1 MGITKAAQRAK
12 KLKAALE
19 AFLKSDDFAEGVV
32 KSTKAGWGGSGY
44 SVELFE
50 DGSHRVLWDNEIG
63 NLYESP
69 GVILGLSALDDSDY
83 QDLVINGDMS
93 EEDFFF
99 EAWHN
104 EKDEIEEGLRESLTA
119 CMKSAEE
126 AEGLREKLW
135 DEFEAEGKVYG

>member
-1 MGITKAAQRAK
+1 MK

-19 AFLKSDDFAEGVV
+19 SFLKSSDFAEGVV

-50 DGSHRVLWDNEIG
+50 DGSHRVLWNNEIG

-69 GVILGLSALDDSDY
+69 GVILGLSQLSCDEMNDFID
-83 QDLVINGDMS
+83 QGGS
-93 EEDFFF
+93 EEEFFSLEF
-99 EAWHN
+99 EN
-104 EKDEIEEGLRESLTA
+104 DRDEIEKDLRESLSA
-119 CMKSAEE
+119 CIKNAEE
-126 AEGLREKLW
+126 AERLREKMW